1 LRAIF
6 YLLLAALLAPG
17 CKQYTPDNLPANH
30 VRFGSKGGIT
40 GGGREYVLLLDN
52 GRLLFDDEYTGKLE
66 KVGKLTKAELAAVG
80 AELAE
85 MDFPKNDA
93 APGNYNTSM
102 TYHHD
107 GTTEK
112 ISWKQPGG
120 APTDELKTCYN
131 SLMTAVRRLRK
142 TDN

>member
-6 YLLLAALLAPG
+6 YLLLAALLAAG
-17 CKQYTPDNLPANH
+17 CKQYTPDNLPADH

-40 GGGREYVLLLDN
+40 GGGRQYVLLLNN
-52 GRLLFDDEYTGKLE
+52 GRLLFDDEYSGKLE
-66 KVGKLTKAELAAVG
+66 KVGKLTKAELAEVG
-80 AELAE
+80 AELAGIT
-85 MDFPKNDA
+85 FPKNDA
-93 APGNYNTSM
+93 SPGNYNTSL

-107 GTTEK
+107 GLTEK

-120 APTDELKTCYN
+120 APTSELKNCYT